1 MLPLM
6 ERIQRPVMILAQ
18 MEGILTGIRQL
29 RRPRRLE
36 TEVVQG
42 LDFDAPTPDYASAG
56 TP

>member
-1 MLPLM
+1 M

-29 RRPRRLE
+29 RRTRPLE

-42 LDFDAPTPDYASAG
+42 LAGAP
-56 TP
+56 